1 MCMSILFATLRD
13 LQKRNTPH
21 LYGVRNEKLTQCT
34 RYDPVPVFHPNTQ
47 VIIASIPKT
56 TL

>member
-1 MCMSILFATLRD
+1 LRD